1 MDDRKTKTSK
11 ALTGATTKGV
21 QTMTPTIVTAALTI
35 TIPINAFTWFSF
47 AILAGYTLCG
57 IGNKIKSPMINFIII
72 VLAIIIF
79 CLGYDPSIIAFFI
92 RK

>member
-1 MDDRKTKTSK
+1 
-11 ALTGATTKGV
+11 
-21 QTMTPTIVTAALTI
+21 MTPTIVTAALTI

-72 VLAIIIF
+72 VLAVIIF
-79 CLGYDPSIIAFFI
+79 CLGYDPNIIAFFI